1 MNKTNDLSPLL
12 TELSQTG
19 QQLME
24 AGRTLMLTASR
35 MQDCFPDSEDNE
47 PKPKARKPRKEPEP
61 ISNEPVPEPQTEK
74 VGHAD
79 LTPMSQEAP
88 AEPEYTKEEIRGMLS
103 DLAGNGH
110 RDEAKAL
117 VAKYSSGGSFSDIDP
132 AKYPELAEEVK
143 QYG

>member
-1 MNKTNDLSPLL
+1 MSKMNDLSTLL

-35 MQDCFPDSEDNE
+35 IQDCFPVSEDNE
-47 PKPKARKPRKEPEP
+47 PEPKPKGRKPRKEPEP
-61 ISNEPVPEPQTEK
+61 ISSEPAPEPPAETE
-74 VGHAD
+74 
-79 LTPMSQEAP
+79 PEAP
-88 AEPEYTKEEIRGMLS
+88 AAPEYTKEEIRGMLS

-117 VAKYSSGGSFSDIDP
+117 VAKYANGGSFSDIDP

>member
-1 MNKTNDLSPLL
+1 MSKMNDLSTLL
-12 TELSQTG
+12 AELSKTG
-19 QQLME
+19 LQLME

-35 MQDCFPDSEDNE
+35 MQDCFPPSEDNE
-47 PKPKARKPRKEPEP
+47 PEPKPKGRKPRKEPEP
-61 ISNEPVPEPQTEK
+61 IPNEPDPEPPVETEP
-74 VGHAD
+74 A
-79 LTPMSQEAP
+79 PEPP

-117 VAKYSSGGSFSDIDP
+117 VAKYSNGGSFSDIDP